1 MKKTNSNLTLLSM
14 IFVVC
19 LVIANV
25 VSGRVLHT
33 GVNLFGSPVTLPG
46 AALCYCLTFL
56 ATDVISEL
64 WGKKEANRIVKFGFF
79 GQLLATA
86 LIMLTGYLPVAEGF
100 ENVAE
105 AYETLLGQSFWF
117 AVGSLV
123 AYLIS
128 QTWDV
133 WFFHKIRTY
142 FVNKD
147 GNNSKRWIWNNLS
160 TMTSQIIDT
169 VIFIFIAFG
178 IGVGLPLPVLINMA
192 IGQYIF
198 KFVLALIDT
207 PFFYILTHNKKEKDS
222 CSCGCGHCLDK

>member
-133 WFFHKIRTY
+133 WFFHAVREY
-142 FVNKD
+142 FIKKD

-160 TMTSQIIDT
+160 TMTSQLIDT
-169 VIFIFIAFG
+169 VVFIFIAFG
-178 IGVGLPLPVLINMA
+178 FGMKLPLPLLINMA
-192 IGQYIF
+192 IGQYFF
-198 KFVLALIDT
+198 KFGLALIDT
-207 PFFYILTHNKKEKDS
+207 IPFMLLTRNSKETQE
-222 CSCGCGHCLDK
+222 